1 MNNLQYNGINIA
13 NLNNLLTILED
24 YKNIDGLHNNLII
37 IKKLLL
43 QVIKQVGTLAKV
55 DKIQSEDK
63 IKIYELINM
72 LSDNKI
78 IIKYNDISTIINN
91 LEKIPN
97 DIFNEEIKNIYGEEN
112 EYIIFLIKYNK
123 KFNKIK
129 NMIVNIKDIINKY
142 NETILQCNNN
152 IINLNNE
159 LK

>member
-1 MNNLQYNGINIA
+1 
-13 NLNNLLTILED
+13 
-24 YKNIDGLHNNLII
+24 
-37 IKKLLL
+37 
-43 QVIKQVGTLAKV
+43 
-55 DKIQSEDK
+55 
-63 IKIYELINM
+63 M

-142 NETILQCNNN
+142 NETIL
-152 IINLNNE
+152 
-159 LK
+159 